1 MEGESCREYS
11 NIVGDLGKLSDLDQ
25 IDRKIIAQLA
35 IDSGLTSE
43 QLGSRVGLSASAAHR
58 RVKLLEESGY
68 IRGYRAVLSPEARGN
83 PSAVYVA
90 VTLTD
95 QRKETLSAFE
105 TAVARAAEI
114 AEGHLITGD
123 SDYMLKILVK
133 EGDSFERVHR
143 ELLAALPGVQR
154 LVTQVSIRKIVGE

>member
-1 MEGESCREYS
+1 MSE
-11 NIVGDLGKLSDLDQ
+11 LDQ

-58 RVKLLEESGY
+58 RVKILEETGF
-68 IRGYRAVLSPEARGN
+68 IRGYRAVLSPQARGN

-105 TAVARAAEI
+105 TAVARAPEI

-154 LVTQVSIRKIVGE
+154 LVTQVSIRRIVGE